1 MNERKELLD
10 KFRKDW
16 EEKMNERRK
25 KEVAFLNERFK
36 RVEENEKQL
45 HGMRVQDAEEYAEMK
60 VKLET
65 DVQVKQKDPIQQ
77 NPESFMGNKFLLAR

>member
-25 KEVAFLNERFK
+25 KEVAFLHERFK

-45 HGMRVQDAEEYAEMK
+45 HSMRVQDAEEYAEMK

-65 DVQVKQKDPIQQ
+65 DVQ
-77 NPESFMGNKFLLAR
+77 A